1 MADDLVGIAGPF
13 FGVAETLSDL
23 MDRFWTSG
31 LVVDNAGLVPRPLL
45 GAHYLTETLSELM
58 DRFWTSV
65 HLVVD
70 NAGASPCLS
79 PCAHVISATFIALV
93 SGLW

>member
-1 MADDLVGIAGPF
+1 MDRFWTSGLVVDNDGLVPRPLLGAHCLT
-13 FGVAETLSDL
+13 ETLSDL

-65 HLVVD
+65 HPVAD
-70 NAGASPCLS
+70 NAGLRSTL
-79 PCAHVISATFIALV
+79 
-93 SGLW
+93 